1 MKAAKKA
8 NEDPGKKL
16 IPTGKTRLFKK
27 TKQKIHWK
35 TDKADEA
42 KVDPVADKP
51 KAAPVVNGGERKIL
65 KDTIKIEQDKI
76 KEIKSRDLEDWKTKE
91 LVAPIQ
97 KRLDNRQKEL
107 DAFEEERLKQRRTY
121 ESTRPTPTFKS
132 GGKMKVVK
140 KC

>member
-1 MKAAKKA
+1 MKAAK
-8 NEDPGKKL
+8 NGNGNGHGNDP
-16 IPTGKTRLFKK
+16 ISR
-27 TKQKIHWK
+27 
-35 TDKADEA
+35 
-42 KVDPVADKP
+42 
-51 KAAPVVNGGERKIL
+51 RKIL

-76 KEIKSRDLEDWKTKE
+76 KDIKRRDLEDWKTKE